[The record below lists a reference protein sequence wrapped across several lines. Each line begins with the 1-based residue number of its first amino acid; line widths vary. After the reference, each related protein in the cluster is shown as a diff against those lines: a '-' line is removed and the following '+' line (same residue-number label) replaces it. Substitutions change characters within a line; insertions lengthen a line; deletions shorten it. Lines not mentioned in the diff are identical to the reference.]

1 LLQGLQRAWAPT
13 FSEYSDGFRPGRCA
27 HQAVARAQ
35 QYLAEGYEW
44 VVALDLEK
52 CFDRVKHDKWRSLGK
67 GRVSDRRVRQL
78 LDRDLKAGALPGDH
92 LEATIEGT
100 PQGGPL
106 SPLLANRL
114 LDGLDKELE
123 RRGHRFVRDAD
134 ESTIDGKRA
143 RAGARVFASMT
154 RFLDRQLK
162 RPVNQAKR
170 AVARPWQRTFL
181 GLSFTRQPPHRRRGS
196 AKALQA
202 LKDERRHRTFRT
214 RGVTLAQG
222 RQELRRS
229 LEGWHAYF
237 GFAEVPSPLQDVDSW
252 IRRRLR
258 GYVWKQWGRRR
269 DRALRNRGVSQEL
282 AWNTS
287 KSAHGPWRLSRS
299 PALAIAFPGRYFD
312 RIGVPRLHRYD
323 RRP

>member
-1 LLQGLQRAWAPT
+1 LLQVLQRAWDPT
-13 FSEYSDGFRPGRCA
+13 FSEYSYGFRPGRSA

-44 VVALDLEK
+44 VVDLDLEK
-52 CFDRVKHDKWRSLGK
+52 FFDRVNHDKLMSLVK
-67 GRVSDRRVRQL
+67 GRVSDRRVLQL
-78 LDRDLKAGALPGDH
+78 IDRYLKAGALTGDH

-106 SPLLANRL
+106 SPLLANLL

-123 RRGHRFVRDAD
+123 RRGHRFVRYAD
-134 ESTIDGKRA
+134 DSNIYVKSA
-143 RAGARVFASMT
+143 RAGARVFASIT

-162 RPVNQAKR
+162 LPVNQAKS

-181 GLSFTRQPPHRRRGS
+181 GFSFTRQHPHRRRVS

-202 LKDERRHRTFRT
+202 LKDEIRHRTFRT
-214 RGVTLAQG
+214 RGVTLAQVV
-222 RQELRRS
+222 QDLRRY

-237 GFAEVPSPLQDVDSW
+237 GFAEVPSPLKEVDSW

-258 GYVWKQWGRRR
+258 CYVWKQWGRRR
-269 DRALRNRGVSQEL
+269 YRELRNRGVSQEL

-299 PALAIAFPGRYFD
+299 PALAIALPGRYFD